1 MIAICVDD
9 EPILLDWLCKMVSAS
24 PDIDRAEAFLNETAA
39 LDYATQHPFDLAFL
53 DIELHDMDGLAVAER
68 LRAVNPD
75 CGIIFCTGHASYA
88 VDAIGRLRVDGYLL
102 KPIDSAAVQREI
114 DRLKERLGSSKKLLR
129 VDLSHGVNIFDK
141 TGKPVHFRRGKTEEL
156 FAELLRQNGKS
167 LSADALCELLWE
179 DSTDSPYLF
188 EKNKNYLTQLFTD
201 LRHALE
207 DCGAQ
212 DVLKKTAEGYAV
224 CMPLIEFLSHNEHSE

>member
-9 EPILLDWLCKMVSAS
+9 EPILLDWLCRMVSLS
-24 PDIDRAEAFLNETAA
+24 PDIQRAEVFLNESDA
-39 LDYATQHPFDLAFL
+39 LRFAERHPFDVAFL

-68 LRAVNPD
+68 LRAINPD

-102 KPIDSAAVQREI
+102 KPIDSAAVQREL
-114 DRLKERLGSSKKLLR
+114 DRLKERLDGAEKLLR
-129 VDLSHGVNIFDK
+129 VDLYLGINIFDK
-141 TGKPVHFRRGKTEEL
+141 AGKPVHFRRGKTEEL

-167 LSADALCELLWE
+167 VSADVLCDLLWK
-179 DSTDSPYLF
+179 DSAESPYLF

-201 LRHALE
+201 LRHALDE
-207 DCGAQ
+207 CGAQ
-212 DVLKKTAEGYAV
+212 DVLKRTADGYAV
-224 CMPLIEFLSHNEHSE
+224 CMPLIEFRD

>member
-9 EPILLDWLCKMVSAS
+9 EPILLDWLCRVVSQS
-24 PDIDRAEAFLNETAA
+24 SDVQQTEAFLHESDA
-39 LDYATQHPFDLAFL
+39 LRFAEQNPFDVAFL
-53 DIELHDMDGLAVAER
+53 DIELHDMDGVDVAER
-68 LRAVNPD
+68 LRAVNPR
-75 CGIIFCTGHASYA
+75 CGIIFCTGHSDYA

-102 KPIDSAAVQREI
+102 KPIKPDKVQREL
-114 DRLKERLGSSKKLLR
+114 DRLKERLDSSEKLLR

-141 TGKPVHFRRGKTEEL
+141 AGTPVHFRRGKTEEL

-167 LSADALCELLWE
+167 LSADALCELLWA
-179 DSTDSPYLF
+179 DSTENEYLR
-188 EKNKNYLTQLFTD
+188 EKNRNYLTQLFTD

-224 CMPLIEFLSHNEHSE
+224 CMPLIEFRD

>member
-39 LDYATQHPFDLAFL
+39 LDYAAQHPFDLAFL

-68 LRAVNPD
+68 LRAIHPR
-75 CGIIFCTGHASYA
+75 CGIIFCTGHSDYA

-102 KPIDSAAVQREI
+102 KPIKPDKVQREL
-114 DRLKERLGSSKKLLR
+114 DRLKERLGSSETLLR

-141 TGKPVHFRRGKTEEL
+141 AGKPVHFRRGKTEEL
-156 FAELLRQNGKS
+156 FAELLRENGKS
-167 LSADALCELLWE
+167 ISADALCELLWE

-188 EKNKNYLTQLFTD
+188 EKNKNYLTQLLTD

-207 DCGAQ
+207 ECGAQ

>member
-24 PDIDRAEAFLNETAA
+24 PDIERAEAFLNETAA
-39 LDYATQHPFDLAFL
+39 LDYAAQHPFDLAFL
-53 DIELHDMDGLAVAER
+53 DIELHAMDGVEVAER
-68 LRAVNPD
+68 LRAVNPR
-75 CGIIFCTGHASYA
+75 CGIVFCTGHASYA

-114 DRLKERLGSSKKLLR
+114 DRLKERLGSSEKLLS
-129 VDLSHGVNIFDK
+129 VELSHGVNIFDK

-167 LSADALCELLWE
+167 LSADALCELLWA
-179 DSTDSPYLF
+179 DSAESQYLF

-201 LRHALE
+201 LRHALDE
-207 DCGAQ
+207 CGSQ
-212 DVLKKTAEGYAV
+212 DVLKRTAEGYAV
-224 CMPLIEFLSHNEHSE
+224 CMSLIEFRDPD

>member
-9 EPILLDWLCKMVSAS
+9 EPILLDWLDRVVSAS
-24 PDIDRAEAFLNETAA
+24 PDITHSEKFTGEAAA
-39 LDYATQHPFDLAFL
+39 LAYAGENPFDVAFL
-53 DIELHDMDGLAVAER
+53 DIELHSMDGLTVAEK

-102 KPIDSAAVQREI
+102 KPIGSAAVQREI
-114 DRLKERLGSSKKLLR
+114 DRFKLRYQKSAPLLT
-129 VDLSHGVNIFDK
+129 VDLSGGINIFDK
-141 TGKPVHFRRGKTEEL
+141 AGKPVHFRRGKTKEL

-167 LSADALCELLWE
+167 SSADALCELLWE
-179 DSTDSPYLF
+179 DSSGSPYLF

-201 LRHALE
+201 LRHTLE
-207 DCGAQ
+207 ECGAQ
-212 DVLKKTAEGYAV
+212 DVLEKTANGYAV

>member
-9 EPILLDWLCKMVSAS
+9 EPILLDWLCNMVSAS
-24 PDIDRAEAFLNETAA
+24 PDIEQAEGFLNEADA
-39 LDYATQHPFDLAFL
+39 LDYASKNPFDLAFL
-53 DIELHDMDGLAVAER
+53 DVELHALDGLAVAER
-68 LRAVNPD
+68 LRAIHPR
-75 CGIIFCTGHASYA
+75 CGIIFCTGHSDCA

-102 KPIDSAAVQREI
+102 KPINSAAVQREI
-114 DRLKERLGSSKKLLR
+114 DRLKERLDSSEKLLR
-129 VDLSHGVNIFDK
+129 VDLSHGVNIFDRVG
-141 TGKPVHFRRGKTEEL
+141 TPVHFRRGKTEEL

-167 LSADALCELLWE
+167 LSADALCELLWA
-179 DSTDSPYLF
+179 DSAESPYLF

-207 DCGAQ
+207 ECGAQ

-224 CMPLIEFLSHNEHSE
+224 CMPLIALRDRG

>member
-1 MIAICVDD
+1 M
-9 EPILLDWLCKMVSAS
+9 
-24 PDIDRAEAFLNETAA
+24 
-39 LDYATQHPFDLAFL
+39 
-53 DIELHDMDGLAVAER
+53 
-68 LRAVNPD
+68 
-75 CGIIFCTGHASYA
+75 
-88 VDAIGRLRVDGYLL
+88 DGYLL
-102 KPIDSAAVQREI
+102 KLIKPDKVQREL
-114 DRLKERLGSSKKLLR
+114 DRLKERLGSNEKLLR

-141 TGKPVHFRRGKTEEL
+141 AGKPVHFRRGKTEEL

-201 LRHALE
+201 LRHALDE
-207 DCGAQ
+207 CGAQ

>member
-39 LDYATQHPFDLAFL
+39 LDYAAQHPFDLAFL

-75 CGIIFCTGHASYA
+75 CGIIFCTGHSDYA

-114 DRLKERLGSSKKLLR
+114 DRFKVRYQKSAPLLT
-129 VDLSHGVNIFDK
+129 VDLSVGTNIFDK
-141 TGKPVHFRRGKTEEL
+141 AGKPVHFQRRKTEQ
-156 FAELLRQNGKS
+156 LLAVLVQHNGQS
-167 LSADALCELLWE
+167 LSTRELCELLWE
-179 DSTDSPYLF
+179 DSAESPYLF

-207 DCGAQ
+207 ECGAQ

-224 CMPLIEFLSHNEHSE
+224 CMPLIALRDRG